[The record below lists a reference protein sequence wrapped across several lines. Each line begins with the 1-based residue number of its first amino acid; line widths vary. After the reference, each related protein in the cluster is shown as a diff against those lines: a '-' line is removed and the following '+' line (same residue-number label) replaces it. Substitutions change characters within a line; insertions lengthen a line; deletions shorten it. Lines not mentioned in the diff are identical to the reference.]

1 MHKLQ
6 HYSKIF
12 PQKLFCGKI
21 FLGENGG
28 DRTKICATSN
38 ISGTEKI
45 ENLVTINVQKQ
56 LDLSRQICLSSFAKR
71 KGTQNTPLLSTC
83 TCKLYI
89 TMHMLIRLTIE
100 MLCQSSIP

>member
-21 FLGENGG
+21 ILGENEG

-38 ISGTEKI
+38 ISGTEVFLDKI
-45 ENLVTINVQKQ
+45 FVSKDRKFIN
-56 LDLSRQICLSSFAKR
+56 
-71 KGTQNTPLLSTC
+71 N
-83 TCKLYI
+83 
-89 TMHMLIRLTIE
+89 
-100 MLCQSSIP
+100 

>member
-38 ISGTEKI
+38 ISGIEVFLDKFLYQKI
-45 ENLVTINVQKQ
+45 VTINVQKQ

-71 KGTQNTPLLSTC
+71 KGTQNTP
-83 TCKLYI
+83 
-89 TMHMLIRLTIE
+89 
-100 MLCQSSIP
+100 

>member
-21 FLGENGG
+21 ILGENGG

-38 ISGTEKI
+38 ISGTEVFLDNFLYQKI
-45 ENLVTINVQKQ
+45 GNLLTINVQKQ
-56 LDLSRQICLSSFAKR
+56 LDLIADKFA
-71 KGTQNTPLLSTC
+71 
-83 TCKLYI
+83 
-89 TMHMLIRLTIE
+89 
-100 MLCQSSIP
+100 